1 MHVDPATVRCAVCP
15 FMIYGELVQR
25 WRLSKGVK
33 LLKWPHD
40 IGARTRPLSCCS
52 RGKHASR
59 TCAGVHAVH
68 YNSGGVVMCWLSTH
82 ECHRQASSHQRHA

>member
-1 MHVDPATVRCAVCP
+1 MFMISHFGCAVCP

-40 IGARTRPLSCCS
+40 IGALSARS
-52 RGKHASR
+52 LAEHI
-59 TCAGVHAVH
+59 
-68 YNSGGVVMCWLSTH
+68 
-82 ECHRQASSHQRHA
+82 